1 MMGHQAPYQHK
12 FFVKAFNLD
21 KRIRPDHLL
30 RKILEK
36 IEIDFIYQEVKE
48 TYGANGNVSVPPAVI
63 LKMMLLLV
71 LYNVRSEREL
81 MLTIPERLDWMWF
94 LGYDLHDDVPDH
106 SVLSKARSRWGVE
119 AFKRFFERIVWQC
132 VEAGI
137 VDGKKLF
144 VDASLIDAD
153 ASNNSVIDKERV
165 QKEIS
170 KSYHRLEDRLD
181 DLEVSKPT
189 PANSRFVSTTDP
201 DASVTRH
208 SVGKSELRYKTHR
221 VVDPKHAVITAT
233 QVTPGAVN
241 EGELLA
247 EMIERHESN
256 TQSKVKT
263 AVADSRYGSIE
274 NFLLCSEIKVK
285 AHIPSLEERQRG
297 SGRQKGIFPK
307 EAFTYDSSR
316 DLFVCPAGEELRR
329 RNYSKTRRHYDY
341 KALQGACAQCPLK
354 SNCTA
359 AKDGRTLKRHERQ
372 EDLDRMLREA
382 GTPRSRVDLKTRQ
395 HLSERS
401 FARSVR
407 YGYKRARWRRLWRV
421 RIQDFLIATVQNIL
435 VLVRKAVSQLSK
447 NEGTRRTNRG
457 PSKPRLFLYRLS
469 RLSRLNIRV
478 FFSLTGAFIRS
489 VDRFAHC
496 VRFP

>member
-1 MMGHQAPYQHK
+1 MMGHQPPYQHK

-21 KRIRPDHLL
+21 KRIRPDHIL
-30 RKILEK
+30 RKILGK
-36 IEIDFIYQEVKE
+36 VDFDFIYQEVKE

-94 LGYDLHDDVPDH
+94 LGYDLHDEVPDH

-132 VEAGI
+132 VEARL

-165 QKEIS
+165 KKDIS
-170 KSYHRLEDRLD
+170 KSYHRLEERLD
-181 DLEVSKPT
+181 DLDLSKT
-189 PANSRFVSTTDP
+189 APADSRFVSTTDP
-201 DASVTRH
+201 DASVTRQ
-208 SVGKSELRYKTHR
+208 SVGKSKLRYKTHR
-221 VVDPKHAVITAT
+221 VVDPEHEVITAT

-247 EMIERHESN
+247 EMIDQHKSN
-256 TQSKVKT
+256 THSNVKT

-274 NFLLCSEIKVK
+274 NFLLCSELKVR
-285 AHIPSLEERQRG
+285 APIPSLEERQRG

-307 EAFTYDSSR
+307 EAFSYDSSR

-329 RNYSKTRRHYDY
+329 RNYSKTRRHYEY
-341 KALQGACAQCPLK
+341 KAPQGACAKCAL
-354 SNCTA
+354 SLRCTA

-382 GTPRSRVDLKTRQ
+382 RTPRSGGDLKTRQ

-401 FARSVR
+401 FARSTR

-435 VLVRKAVSQLSK
+435 VLVTKAFSKLSK
-447 NEGTRRTNRG
+447 SKGTKG
-457 PSKPRLFLYRLS
+457 IDKGSSKPRSLSYRLVYLA
-469 RLSRLNIRV
+469 RFYIRV
-478 FFSLTGAFIRS
+478 LLSVKNEYIRPPDS
-489 VDRFAHC
+489 FARN
-496 VRFP
+496 VGST